1 MVATADRNAQ
11 EGKSDLDRGR
21 TGFGEGDR
29 TGLDYLG
36 GPGMVVLFLSPGVR
50 VEIHD
55 QCWEL
60 YGHVPRRHDI
70 TNKRAIDKAISSI
83 KHRKYEGKVHVAR

>member
-1 MVATADRNAQ
+1 MVLHVHIHVPRAPAAYRGACPRMVATADRNAQ

-21 TGFGEGDR
+21 TGFGEGDC

-36 GPGMVVLFLSPGVR
+36 GPGMVVLFLGPGVR
-50 VEIHD
+50 VGIHD

-70 TNKRAIDKAISSI
+70 TNK
-83 KHRKYEGKVHVAR
+83 